1 MTDKRRARL
10 NGIYAELKKGFC
22 TKEYL
27 MNMFD
32 VSKERTIREDI
43 DYIRDFFPVIAVSSK
58 QGYKIP
64 SSKEDL
70 ELAKQTVA
78 EAYSRA
84 REAVNGVAK
93 TEEWIAEVENG

>member
-1 MTDKRRARL
+1 MTEKRRNRL
-10 NGIYAELKKGFC
+10 NGIYTELKKGFC

-43 DYIRDFFPVIAVSSK
+43 DYIRDFFPVIAVSSQ

-64 SSKEDL
+64 SSKKDL
-70 ELAKQTVA
+70 ELAKQTVS

-84 REAVNGVAK
+84 REAIKGVAK
-93 TEEWIAEVENG
+93 TKQWIDEVENG